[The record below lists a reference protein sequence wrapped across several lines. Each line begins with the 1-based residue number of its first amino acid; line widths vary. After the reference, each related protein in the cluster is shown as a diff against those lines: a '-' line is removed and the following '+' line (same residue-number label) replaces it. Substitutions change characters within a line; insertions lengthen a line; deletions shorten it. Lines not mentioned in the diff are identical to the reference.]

1 MKCIIVDDE
10 KLAREVLS
18 LSVLKSSQL
27 VLKEIFDNA
36 IDAIKY
42 LNEGNEVDLIFLDI
56 HMPNFSGFDFIKTI
70 KNPPQIILVTND
82 KNFAIEAFNYDCVTD
97 YLAKPIHQERFER
110 AVERF
115 MINCKKHEAKA
126 PSVNT
131 SETKD
136 IYINIDK
143 RLVKI
148 EISSIKFIH
157 ANGDYIVINTETQ
170 NYIVHT
176 TLKKMEMKLPKNYF
190 VKTHRSYVINI
201 NKIIDIQDN
210 SVLVGKQLIPI
221 SKSNKTM
228 LFESLNL
235 L

>member
-18 LSVLKSSQL
+18 LQVLKSSHL
-27 VLKEIFDNA
+27 ILKGAFDNA

-42 LNEGNEVDLIFLDI
+42 LNEENDIDLIFLDI

-70 KNPPQIILVTND
+70 KNPPQIILVTTD

-97 YLAKPIHQERFER
+97 YLAKPIQQERFDRAIER
-110 AVERF
+110 VK
-115 MINCKKHEAKA
+115 INNVS
-126 PSVNT
+126 SVVKRPNYNDVG
-131 SETKD
+131 TKD

-148 EISSIKFIH
+148 DIFTIKFIH
-157 ANGDYIVINTETQ
+157 ANGDYILINTETQ

-176 TLKKMEMKLPKNYF
+176 TLKKMELKLPKSCF
-190 VKTHRSYVINI
+190 VKTHRSYLINI

-210 SVLVGKQLIPI
+210 SVLIGKQLIPI
-221 SKSNKTM
+221 SKGNKTI